1 MLEDVVSGGN
11 ALIGVGEAD
20 LEHIVFIG
28 GHVGRGGG
36 GGQHEGAVIVADVG
50 HSDGRA
56 GGGGANQDLQAMVH
70 HGVVGVDGLLAIT
83 LIVLLLELE
92 LDLGIAGVDL
102 IDGQLRALRHGHA
115 VDGVVAGQG
124 AGGADL
130 EGLDAVAGG
139 GGGGAGIAGI
149 AGVLGAA
156 GGQTEHHRGGHN
168 KGKQFLFHIG
178 SPFHQNEIRFIW
190 GFLRSAGRA
199 EYGVSHTK
207 KRPRHW
213 RSRFTVSNS

>member
-1 MLEDVVSGGN
+1 MLKDVVSGGN

-70 HGVVGVDGLLAIT
+70 HGVVGVDGLLAIA

-102 IDGQLRALRHGHA
+102 IDGQLRALNHGHA
-115 VDGVVAGQG
+115 VDGVVTGQG
-124 AGGADL
+124 ADGAQL
-130 EGLDAVAGG
+130 EGLGIGGVGAAGVVG
-139 GGGGAGIAGI
+139 RSVRTAGIAG
-149 AGVLGAA
+149 AAGAA
-156 GGQTEHHRGGHN
+156 AGRHAEDHGRGHD
-168 KGKQFLFHIG
+168 KGK
-178 SPFHQNEIRFIW
+178 
-190 GFLRSAGRA
+190 
-199 EYGVSHTK
+199 
-207 KRPRHW
+207 
-213 RSRFTVSNS
+213 